1 MKILIIEDD
10 IALAE
15 TLKRSLQS
23 KCLNVDLAL
32 DGKSGSYIARTN
44 KYSLIIL
51 DLILPEKDG
60 VTVCKEIREKGINT
74 PILILSTQSETQDK
88 VTMLKI
94 GADDYLTKPFSL
106 DELLARI
113 DTLIRRPYDI
123 KQDVITLDDL
133 TIDTKT
139 QLVKKDGA
147 EVYLTRKEYML
158 LHCFARNEGRV
169 ISRGQILEEVW
180 ESSCNPLTNTIET
193 HVRNLRK
200 KIEKQNR
207 RIIHTINGR
216 GYRLSLEN

>member
-10 IALAE
+10 IGLAE
-15 TLKRSLQS
+15 TLKRALQS
-23 KCLNVDLAL
+23 RCLNIDLAL

-60 VTVCKEIREKGINT
+60 VTICKEIREKGITT
-74 PILILSTQSETQDK
+74 PILVLSTQSEIQDK
-88 VTMLKI
+88 VAMLKM

-113 DTLIRRPYDI
+113 DVLVKRPYNI
-123 KQDVITLDDL
+123 KEDVITLDDL

-139 QLVKKDGA
+139 QLVKKDGH

-158 LHCFARNEGRV
+158 LHCFARNEGRI

-200 KIEKQNR
+200 KIEKQDKKL
-207 RIIHTINGR
+207 IHTINGR
-216 GYRLSLEN
+216 GYKLSCN

>member
-10 IALAE
+10 IRLAE
-15 TLKRSLQS
+15 TLKRALQS
-23 KCLNVDLAL
+23 RCLNIDLAL

-60 VTVCKEIREKGINT
+60 VTICKEIREKGITT
-74 PILILSTQSETQDK
+74 PILVLSTQSEIQDK
-88 VTMLKI
+88 VAMLKM

-113 DTLIRRPYDI
+113 DVLVKRPYNI
-123 KQDVITLDDL
+123 KEDVITLDDL

-139 QLVKKDGA
+139 QLVKKDGH

-158 LHCFARNEGRV
+158 LHCFARNEGRI

-200 KIEKQNR
+200 KIEKQDKKL
-207 RIIHTINGR
+207 IHTINGR
-216 GYRLSLEN
+216 GYKLSCN